1 MSATAPGST
10 TGQRLTTSSSTSP
23 TARSASWSG
32 PFQGNGRKVPL
43 SRLNVE
49 FGTQRGVAYD
59 FPKWEFGGDDRPS
72 VLELAYAIPIHK
84 SQGSEF
90 GTTFVVVPN
99 PCRLLS
105 RELLY
110 TALTRQQKR
119 VVLLHQGELQ
129 DLRRFASVAYSET
142 AARMTNLF
150 DAPAPVE
157 VEGRSLE
164 KNLIHRTRKGIAV
177 RSKSEVV
184 IADLLYSKG
193 LEFTYEQ
200 PFHGADNRW
209 KSPDFTIRDDDTG
222 VTYLWEHLGMLDRP
236 SYRQK
241 WETKLEWY
249 RANGVV
255 EHAKG
260 QAGPVVLVTSEDGRT
275 GRLTHRSWMRWWSSC
290 CSPCL
295 GAPLCE
301 REE

>member
-1 MSATAPGST
+1 
-10 TGQRLTTSSSTSP
+10 
-23 TARSASWSG
+23 
-32 PFQGNGRKVPL
+32 
-43 SRLNVE
+43 
-49 FGTQRGVAYD
+49 
-59 FPKWEFGGDDRPS
+59 
-72 VLELAYAIPIHK
+72 
-84 SQGSEF
+84 
-90 GTTFVVVPN
+90 
-99 PCRLLS
+99 
-105 RELLY
+105 
-110 TALTRQQKR
+110 
-119 VVLLHQGELQ
+119 
-129 DLRRFASVAYSET
+129 
-142 AARMTNLF
+142 MTNLF

-301 REE
+301 REEGGQWRRYGTSSKWELGSRTHLVPTCTRSLPSSAEAVSGRCTGLSCSAAQGDDVRGAAARSASR